1 MLVKFSI
8 KVVAGEAEGFV
19 LSSTEVT
26 IDGNKHLIDEI
37 VNKIKEIPGVEIE

>member
-8 KVVAGEAEGFV
+8 KVVSGPAGFV
-19 LSSTEVT
+19 ISSTEVT

-37 VNKIKEIPGVEIE
+37 VKKIKEIPDVEIE